1 MKLGAAIERL
11 HASEGELARHLRAV
25 AERHATE
32 HDVYHVGHALADKCE
47 ELVEAIVP
55 FATAY
60 GQRVGDGDHDLGGAL
75 AERVRRT
82 TAAVV
87 GKSERAGI
95 LLLRDLRELW
105 VEASETEIDW
115 VIVRQGAMAARDM
128 DLMRTCDIGITQ
140 TEGVIRWLKTRI
152 KESSPQILLT

>member
-1 MKLGAAIERL
+1 MKVGAALEHL
-11 HASEGELARHLRAV
+11 HASQGELAQHLRAV
-25 AERHATE
+25 AERHASE
-32 HDVYHVGHALADKCE
+32 HDIYHVGHALADKCE
-47 ELVEAIVP
+47 ELAEALAP

-60 GQRVGDGDHDLGGAL
+60 GQRVGGAGHDLGSAL

-82 TAAVV
+82 AGAAL
-87 GKSERAGI
+87 GRSERAGI

-128 DLMRTCDIGITQ
+128 DLVRTCDIGITQ
-140 TEGVIRWLKTRI
+140 TEGVVRWLKTRI
-152 KESSPQILLT
+152 KESSPQILMT

>member
-1 MKLGAAIERL
+1 MKVGAAIEHL
-11 HASEGELARHLRAV
+11 HASEGELAQHLRAV
-25 AERHATE
+25 AQRHATE
-32 HDVYHVGHALADKCE
+32 HDVYHVGHALSDKCE
-47 ELVEAIVP
+47 ELVEALAP

-60 GQRVGDGDHDLGGAL
+60 GQRVGDHDVASAL

-82 TAAVV
+82 TAAVL
-87 GKSERAGI
+87 GRSERAGI

-140 TEGVIRWLKTRI
+140 TEGVVRWLKTRI
-152 KESSPQILLT
+152 KESSPQILMT